1 MFSPPATT
9 ITTAPAR
16 EAHEF
21 DGDAAEAVANKASG
35 RLRWRAPR
43 RLASAARGPRDN
55 AGMVVVERRSMMLE
69 L

>member
-16 EAHEF
+16 EAHEL

-43 RLASAARGPRDN
+43 RLARAASRPREN
-55 AGMVVVERRSMMLE
+55 SGMVALEWWSKMLE

>member
-1 MFSPPATT
+1 MFST

-21 DGDAAEAVANKASG
+21 DDDAAEAVENKASG

-43 RLASAARGPRDN
+43 RLARAASRPREN
-55 AGMVVVERRSMMLE
+55 SGMVVVERRSKMLE